1 MNHFLKVSRFHLM
14 ENIRSKA
21 YIVSS
26 LILIIAII
34 GVFRIGKLIDTE
46 KKETFVL
53 ITNED
58 MYQSVI
64 DDVNNE

>member
-1 MNHFLKVSRFHLM
+1 M

-26 LILIIAII
+26 LILVIGII
-34 GVFRIGKLIDTE
+34 GVFGIGKLIDTE
-46 KKETFVL
+46 KQETFVL
-53 ITNED
+53 ITTD
-58 MYQSVI
+58 DRYQSVI